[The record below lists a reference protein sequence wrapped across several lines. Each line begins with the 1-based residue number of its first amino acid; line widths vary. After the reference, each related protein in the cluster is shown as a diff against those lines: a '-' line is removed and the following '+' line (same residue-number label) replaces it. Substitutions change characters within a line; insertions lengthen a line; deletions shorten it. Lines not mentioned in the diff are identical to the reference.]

1 VNAPLAY
8 RTELAPQVTHAMSAL
23 VQPKSSYVS
32 CAEVIQVLLGAPN
45 AHITELASLPL
56 REVGQRLV
64 ALRYLV
70 ANRTTWQRH
79 FNWERAAARVRPE
92 GPLQFQALA
101 ARIEALSQH
110 ALSAAGRAR
119 LDVLPAHD
127 VGALIALAE
136 QLSRCA
142 VELGSE
148 AREQSNEASAGSSA
162 ADEGLSLL
170 IALTQESPLRAL
182 LRTRLREAAEA
193 LCESAPRAA
202 DVLYLCAYELT
213 DLPATTCGAGD
224 LAYLIVAD
232 KGEMG
237 VRAVREA
244 IALGIVPV
252 VLYSQQDDQGALQ
265 VRLAHKS
272 GGFAIPLRGSFRE
285 SYANYVQIA
294 QAVLA
299 SYETRFAGKA
309 AEMLARSAL
318 YPGYGPLA
326 ENTAAI
332 EHFRRSGI
340 AFVGPMQDVVERA
353 GDKRRFRSLAEA
365 IEPKAVV
372 PGIVLDEQAADAI
385 VTRIAQG
392 HAEGRFTFPGRL
404 KAANGGG
411 GRGQAVVQAPEGVRA
426 AVERVLSEIAANGW
440 DHGVMFEQNIAETV
454 HLEVQV
460 VRDRFGNAR
469 HFGMRDCTEQRASQ
483 KIQEEAPPALLRD
496 NAALTQQICQIA
508 LGIADAVGYVG
519 ACTVEL
525 MYKDGHFYLLE
536 MNTRIQVEHPV
547 SEAAHRVR
555 TKDGQLAELNLVQLQ
570 LLVARGRPI
579 PFAQEAVV
587 CTHVAREFRIN
598 AESWRPD
605 VKDSRDGKLGLFLPN
620 AGVFSTI
627 EVPDGERVR
636 SALVAQGVSGIAD
649 LTVRFD
655 CGFEPG
661 DKLVNKDPTFG
672 KLIVALRPE
681 PAHEGDRYELLRK
694 AAIEVLS
701 RLRIEGRQV
710 LPTGHVIPKSVFAT
724 NLLDHVR
731 ILQTQLM
738 TEHARANARGRHVN
752 WVVDALRKS

>member
-8 RTELAPQVTHAMSAL
+8 RTELGPQVTHAMSAL

-45 AHITELASLPL
+45 ARLTELASLPL
-56 REVGQRLV
+56 SALGQRLV
-64 ALRYLV
+64 ALRYLI
-70 ANRTTWQRH
+70 ANRETWLKH
-79 FNWERAAARVRPE
+79 FNWEHAANRVRSE
-92 GPLQFQALA
+92 GPSQFKALC
-101 ARIEALSQH
+101 ARIAELEARARPEDQ
-110 ALSAAGRAR
+110 RAR
-119 LDVLPAHD
+119 LETSELT
-127 VGALIALAE
+127 ALAD
-136 QLSRCA
+136 QLALSCSHA
-142 VELGSE
+142 ELHASGSASDDE
-148 AREQSNEASAGSSA
+148 SLTGLIYLTQHPTARKQLRARLHAAAAELCQSA
-162 ADEGLSLL
+162 A
-170 IALTQESPLRAL
+170 RAV
-182 LRTRLREAAEA
+182 
-193 LCESAPRAA
+193 
-202 DVLYLCAYELT
+202 DILYLCAYELT
-213 DLPATTCGAGD
+213 ELPATTCGEGD

-265 VRLAHKS
+265 VRLAHKN
-272 GGFAIPLRGSFRE
+272 GGFAIPLRGGFRE

-294 QAVLA
+294 QVVLA
-299 SYETRFAGKA
+299 AYEARFGEGA
-309 AEMLARSAL
+309 AEALARSAL

-332 EHFRRSGI
+332 QHFRRSGI
-340 AFVGPMQDVVERA
+340 VFVGPMQDVVERA

-372 PGIVLDEQAADAI
+372 PGIVLDEQEADAI
-385 VTRIAQG
+385 IARIEQG
-392 HAEGRFTFPGRL
+392 HAQGRFVFPGRL

-411 GRGQAVVQAPEGVRA
+411 GRGQAVVQSPEGVRA
-426 AVERVLSEIAANGW
+426 AVERVLSEIGANGW

-483 KIQEEAPPALLRD
+483 KIQEEAPPALLKD
-496 NAALTQQICQIA
+496 NAALTEQICQIA

-525 MYKDGHFYLLE
+525 MYKEGHFYLLE

-555 TKDGQLAELNLVQLQ
+555 TAAGLSQLNLVQLQ
-570 LLVARGRPI
+570 LLVARGRPLPSTQDAI
-579 PFAQEAVV
+579 V

-620 AGVFSTI
+620 AGVFNVI
-627 EVPDGERVR
+627 EVPTGERVLA
-636 SALVAQGVSGIAD
+636 ALIAQGVSGIKE

-655 CGFEPG
+655 CGFEAG

-681 PAHEGDRYELLRK
+681 PTHEEDRYELLRK
-694 AAIEVLS
+694 ASIEVLA
-701 RLRIEGRQV
+701 RVRIEGRQV

-738 TEHARANARGRHVN
+738 VDHARGNARGRHVN